1 MNKRIINN
9 KYVVLDKTFEIET
22 ENTQVDKVGDI
33 KKQEEL
39 LKSEIIK
46 KAHKDS
52 EKIIES
58 ARNEAAKILEKAKL
72 DAQKI
77 MQEQIESSNKKRKI
91 LEEDLKKVNE
101 EMRRIANEYNIYVN
115 ELSNQARIFCE
126 EVIKIVVG
134 KYFEETV
141 TFPDWIEKVFND
153 LQSKLYMFKDATLK
167 VSPSFNKEFLSIIIK
182 VFGDSFQIV
191 EDASLSDNQIFL
203 DTNQGIFD
211 LSPQTFIKDLLNILE
226 VALNEEGNF

>member
-1 MNKRIINN
+1 M
-9 KYVVLDKTFEIET
+9 DKTFEIGT
-22 ENTQVDKVGDI
+22 ENVKVDKLDDI

-39 LKSEIIK
+39 LKSDIIK
-46 KAHKDS
+46 NAQKES
-52 EKIIES
+52 EQIIAS
-58 ARNEAAKILEKAKL
+58 ARKDATKILE
-72 DAQKI
+72 DARLEAEKI
-77 MQEQIESSNKKRKI
+77 KREQIDSFNKKRKI
-91 LEEDLKKVNE
+91 LEEDLKKVYD
-101 EMRRIANEYNIYVN
+101 EMKRISNEYKIYVN
-115 ELSNQARIFCE
+115 ELSNQARMFSE

-134 KYFEETV
+134 RYFEESI

-153 LQSKLYMFKDATLK
+153 LQNKLYMFKDATLK
-167 VSPSFNKEFLSIIIK
+167 VSPSFNKEFLQIVVK

-211 LSPQTFIKDLLNILE
+211 LSPQTFIQDLLNILE